1 MARPGRLTPLARIVG
16 ADAQL
21 ASWNDRR
28 LREEALLRAVRRVL
42 PRPVA
47 ERVFIS
53 NGQGETLELSTTS
66 GAVATVVRQRTPELL
81 AALQRED
88 CKFIRIRL
96 RVQPRSV
103 PMDPEKAVAR
113 QWDSRNSRPLEGLA
127 ATLPSG
133 PLKAALGRLL
143 RRSGSRSG

>member
-1 MARPGRLTPLARIVG
+1 MARPGRLTPLARIVD

-28 LREEALLRAVRRVL
+28 RHEEALLRTLRRML

-47 ERVFIS
+47 ERVFIADS
-53 NGQGETLELSTTS
+53 QGDTLELSTSS
-66 GAVATVVRQRTPELL
+66 GAVAAVVRQRAPDLL

-96 RVQPRSV
+96 RVQPRST
-103 PMDPEKAVAR
+103 PPGPAKGLPR
-113 QWDSRNSRPLEGLA
+113 QWDSEMSRPLEGLA
-127 ATLPSG
+127 AGLPAG

-143 RRSGSRSG
+143 RRSGSRST

>member
-1 MARPGRLTPLARIVG
+1 
-16 ADAQL
+16 
-21 ASWNDRR
+21 
-28 LREEALLRAVRRVL
+28 VL

-47 ERVFIS
+47 ERVFIA
-53 NGQGETLELSTTS
+53 NAQGETLELSTTS

-81 AALQRED
+81 AALQREK

-96 RVQPRSV
+96 RVQPRAT
-103 PMDPEKAVAR
+103 PAEPEKTVAR

-127 ATLPSG
+127 ASLSAG

-143 RRSGSRSG
+143 RRSGSRPG

>member
-1 MARPGRLTPLARIVG
+1 MARPGRLTPLARIVD

-28 LREEALLRAVRRVL
+28 LRAEALLRAVRRVL

-47 ERVFIS
+47 ERVFVA
-53 NGQGETLELSTTS
+53 NGQGETLELSTPS
-66 GAVATVVRQRTPELL
+66 GAVATVVRQRSPDLL
-81 AALQRED
+81 AALQREG

-96 RVQPRSV
+96 RVQPRAS
-103 PMDPEKAVAR
+103 PPELEKTLPR
-113 QWDSRNSRPLEGLA
+113 QWDSRSARPLEGLA
-127 ATLPSG
+127 EGLAPG

-143 RRSGSRSG
+143 RRSGR

>member
-1 MARPGRLTPLARIVG
+1 MARPGRLTPLARVVD

-47 ERVFIS
+47 ERVFIA
-53 NGQGETLELSTTS
+53 NGQGETLELSTPS
-66 GAVATVVRQRTPELL
+66 GAIAAVVRQRSPNLL
-81 AALQRED
+81 AALQREG

-96 RVQPRSV
+96 RVQPRTS
-103 PMDPEKAVAR
+103 PPEPEKGVPR
-113 QWDSRNSRPLEGLA
+113 QWDSLNARPLEGLSA
-127 ATLPSG
+127 RLPPG

-143 RRSGSRSG
+143 RRSGRP

>member
-28 LREEALLRAVRRVL
+28 LREEALSRAVRRML

-47 ERVFIS
+47 ERVFVAD
-53 NGQGETLELSTTS
+53 GQGETLELSTSS
-66 GAVATVVRQRTPELL
+66 GAVATVVRQRAPDLL
-81 AALQRED
+81 AALQREG
-88 CKFIRIRL
+88 CKFIRIRV
-96 RVQPRSV
+96 RVQPRST
-103 PMDPEKAVAR
+103 PPEPEKALAR
-113 QWDSRNSRPLEGLA
+113 QWDGKSARPLEALA
-127 ATLPSG
+127 AGLPAG

-143 RRSGSRSG
+143 RRGGSRPG

>member
-1 MARPGRLTPLARIVG
+1 MARPGRLTPLARIVD

-66 GAVATVVRQRTPELL
+66 GAVATVVRQRTSELL
-81 AALQRED
+81 AALQREG

-96 RVQPRSV
+96 RVQPRTSSS
-103 PMDPEKAVAR
+103 PRTKTLPR
-113 QWDSRNSRPLEGLA
+113 QWDSASARPLEGLA
-127 ATLPSG
+127 AALPAG

-143 RRSGSRSG
+143 RRSGR

>member
-1 MARPGRLTPLARIVG
+1 MARPGRLTPLARIVD

-47 ERVFIS
+47 ERVFIAD
-53 NGQGETLELSTTS
+53 GQGETLELSTTS
-66 GAVATVVRQRTPELL
+66 GAVAAVVRQHTAELL
-81 AALQRED
+81 AALQREG

-96 RVQPRSV
+96 RVQPRSGPPSV
-103 PMDPEKAVAR
+103 EKNVLR
-113 QWDSRNSRPLEGLA
+113 QWDSTSLRPLEELA
-127 ATLPSG
+127 ATLPAG
-133 PLKAALGRLL
+133 PLKSVLGRLL
-143 RRSGSRSG
+143 RRSRSGGG